1 MFRSA
6 GRGGTL
12 RGGVRRLDRKL
23 LLALILALCLLVFY
37 AVRYWYLPSY
47 APIIGAARVIDG
59 DTIQIAQFRIRLE
72 GIDAPEWE
80 QTCRDAKGQPWSCG
94 RTATQELSRLIHDRD
109 LTCKPQGRDRYLRVL
124 AVCALPDGVD
134 VNGWMV
140 RQGWAVISGY
150 ASGYRS
156 EQDEAKAAKRGI
168 WAGSFDLPRDWR
180 ARHAK

>member
-1 MFRSA
+1 M
-6 GRGGTL
+6 

-23 LLALILALCLLVFY
+23 LLALILALGLLVFY
-37 AVRYWYLPSY
+37 ALRYWYLPSY

-156 EQDEAKAAKRGI
+156 EQNEAKAAKRGI